1 MFTSWRQV
9 FPTWVHKFLSWK
21 HKIHRYEK
29 TNLQAG
35 ENKSVGANKKKSPK
49 HEPRGLEISEVSL
62 KIIFK
67 FEFWGNNTWRNCIW

>member
-9 FPTWVHKFLSWK
+9 FLTWVHMFLSWK

-35 ENKSVGANKKKSPK
+35 ENKSVGAKKKN
-49 HEPRGLEISEVSL
+49 PRSTSL
-62 KIIFK
+62 GDWEYQK
-67 FEFWGNNTWRNCIW
+67 FP

>member
-35 ENKSVGANKKKSPK
+35 ENKSVGAKKN
-49 HEPRGLEISEVSL
+49 PRSADLGAWEYQ
-62 KIIFK
+62 K
-67 FEFWGNNTWRNCIW
+67 FP